1 VKAPQLRTTGVSE
14 KGGFPVPCNWFYAMY
29 HGDLPDQGNWLH
41 SRSDRETRA
50 SSADQIAMDQSVV
63 WGVTGRHK
71 GPIMDIKSRWTRWP
85 SNAWRFSITTFLC
98 IFWLGVS
105 LTAQQVAPVMPMQAR
120 YEDGAEFRW
129 LNKKVLD
136 SRVLDSMED
145 LSTWSFAGAGEMSL
159 TDAHAKDGR
168 HSLRIRST
176 TGIAQVDG
184 SGEWEDLVATR
195 KFPGEDWSRYN
206 RISLWVY
213 PDIIGAPAISCSL
226 VLHNDGAHKLPD
238 SYNEG
243 RHESIIL
250 KNHTWNHVVWEIAPL
265 DRDRVTA
272 LEFAYSLPKK
282 FPEPGDQTIL
292 DIDQLELQSVVADHV
307 EGWDVASGKIAFSGS
322 GYTTGSSKSAIASD
336 LAAHEFSVIEP
347 QTGKIVLT
355 NPVEQTT
362 SKLGKYQVL
371 DFSELRKPGTYAI
384 KAGDTLTRPF
394 RIGDDAWLDSIWKA
408 INFMYSER
416 CGTEIPGIHGRCHQD
431 IYTNHDDKRIVV
443 NGGYHDAGDLS
454 ATGNTPGMVYALL
467 SLADSLKRQGEDPV
481 LSDRLLEEAR
491 WGLNWVLKTRFGD
504 GYRSTGQLV
513 SYWTDGIMGTAD
525 DRFGQ
530 AVNNP
535 EWNFRVSGV
544 EALAARILKDSD
556 PELANR
562 SLVIAEEDWKY
573 AVEGLKTAPP
583 LAEVYGAQDELERIS
598 FGVVASVEL
607 YRATGDDHYAQE
619 AIVLGDMVLASQERT
634 LQPWTI
640 PLTGYFYTGPK
651 RDNLFHRF
659 HIGQEQEP
667 IVALI
672 RLCEA
677 FPEHEKWM
685 KWYSAVVLHSQYY
698 LEPASVVDEPYAVL
712 PAAVY
717 RESEARLIPEA
728 KNWTPLRAADRDA
741 YLEEVRRGIPLG
753 GENYLRRFPVWFDFR
768 GNSSVLLSQAKAL
781 SAAGQLRGDLEAE
794 DLAQKQAQWLVGR
807 NPFAA
812 SVMYGEGYDWTPL
825 YSVRSG
831 QMVGALPVGIETKG
845 FADAPYWPTQICW
858 TYKEVWTQPVGQWI
872 WLMED
877 ISVPATVRGKA
888 NPASRAPIEFHERKS
903 GQITT
908 ATADDGDFRI
918 HLPAGHYEVRQG
930 SAHTSVTVLP
940 GGLYDVDLS
949 SDRVLDFKVTSQD
962 LGHDEVVLRVS
973 AEGAGRH
980 TFTLRSDNLT
990 LNEPG
995 KQEINLTSGGIRE
1008 AVWHAHVIAPMSP
1021 WVAVVIPDGTLSDR
1035 REVTGREVQ
1044 TSSSDATQR
1053 R

>member
-1 VKAPQLRTTGVSE
+1 VNKA
-14 KGGFPVPCNWFYAMY
+14 
-29 HGDLPDQGNWLH
+29 
-41 SRSDRETRA
+41 
-50 SSADQIAMDQSVV
+50 
-63 WGVTGRHK
+63 GRFC
-71 GPIMDIKSRWTRWP
+71 IST
-85 SNAWRFSITTFLC
+85 ALSIFCLAA
-98 IFWLGVS
+98 IPL
-105 LTAQQVAPVMPMQAR
+105 AQQTVPEMPMQAK
-120 YEDGAEFRW
+120 YEDGAESRW

-136 SRVLDSMED
+136 SRALDSMED
-145 LSTWSFAGAGEMSL
+145 LSNWSFTGAGEMTL
-159 TDAHAKDGR
+159 TDVHVKDGQ

-176 TGIAQVDG
+176 TNVAQVDG
-184 SGEWEDLVATR
+184 SGEWEDLLATR

-226 VLHNDGAHKLPD
+226 TLHNDGSHKLPD
-238 SYNEG
+238 QYNEG

-250 KNHTWNHVVWEIAPL
+250 QNHVWNHVVWEIAPL

-272 LEFAYSLPKK
+272 LDFAYMLPKK
-282 FPEPGDQTIL
+282 LPEPGDQTIL
-292 DIDQLELQSVVADHV
+292 DIDQLELQSVIADHV
-307 EGWDVASGKIAFSGS
+307 EGWDVAPGKIAFSHS

-336 LAAHEFSVIEP
+336 LAAHEFSIVDQE
-347 QTGKIVLT
+347 TGSVVLT
-355 NPVEQTT
+355 KPIEQTAT
-362 SKLGKYQVL
+362 PLGNYQLL
-371 DFSELRKPGTYAI
+371 DFSELRQRGTYVI
-384 KAGDTLTRPF
+384 KAGDTLTRSFP
-394 RIGDDAWLDSIWKA
+394 IGDDAWLDSIWKS

-416 CGTEIPGIHGRCHQD
+416 CGTDIPGIHGRCHQD
-431 IYTNHDDKRIVV
+431 IYTVHDDKRIVV

-467 SLADSLKRQGEDPV
+467 SLGDSLKRHGGNV
-481 LSDRLLEEAR
+481 ALSNRLLQEAR

-513 SYWTDGIMGTAD
+513 SYWTDGIMGTSD

-544 EALAARILKDSD
+544 EALAARLLKDSD

-562 SLVIAEEDWKY
+562 SLKIAEEDWKY

-607 YRATGDDHYAQE
+607 YQATGDDHYAQE
-619 AIVLGDMVLASQERT
+619 AIVLGDLVLSSQERA
-634 LQPWTI
+634 LQPWKI

-651 RDNLFHRF
+651 RENLFHRF

-667 IVALI
+667 IMALI

-698 LEPASVVDEPYAVL
+698 LKAAAVVDEPYAVL

-717 RESEARLIPEA
+717 RESEARLIPES

-741 YLEEVRRGIPLG
+741 YVQEVRRGIPLG

-768 GNSSVLLSQAKAL
+768 GNSSVLLAQAKAL

-794 DLAQKQAQWLVGR
+794 DLAQKQAQWFVGR

-845 FADAPYWPTQICW
+845 FDDAPYWPNQICW

-877 ISVPATVRGKA
+877 ISVPATVRGTA
-888 NPASRAPIEFHERKS
+888 NPASHDPVEFREQKT

-908 ATADDGDFRI
+908 APMGTRDGEFNI
-918 HLPAGHYEVRQG
+918 HLPEGRYDVRQG
-930 SAHTSVTVLP
+930 SVHTSVTVLP
-940 GGLYDVDLS
+940 GRSYDVDLRA
-949 SDRVLDFKVTSQD
+949 DRVFDFKVTSQN
-962 LGHDEVVLRVS
+962 LGSNELVLRVS
-973 AEGAGRH
+973 AEGAGHH
-980 TFTLRSDNLT
+980 TFTIRTDNLT
-990 LNEPG
+990 LKEPG
-995 KQEINLTSGGIRE
+995 QAEMNLTSAGARE
-1008 AVWHAHVIAPMSP
+1008 IVWHAHVVSSTTP
-1021 WVAVVIPDGTLSDR
+1021 WVAVVIPDGTLAAR
-1035 REVTGREVQ
+1035 REITGVISGPVSD
-1044 TSSSDATQR
+1044 TSRGRPKTR
-1053 R
+1053 

>member
-1 VKAPQLRTTGVSE
+1 MDKKSL
-14 KGGFPVPCNWFYAMY
+14 
-29 HGDLPDQGNWLH
+29 L
-41 SRSDRETRA
+41 SRLTSRA
-50 SSADQIAMDQSVV
+50 CQ
-63 WGVTGRHK
+63 
-71 GPIMDIKSRWTRWP
+71 
-85 SNAWRFSITTFLC
+85 FSIHTSLF
-98 IFWLGVS
+98 IFS
-105 LTAQQVAPVMPMQAR
+105 FSAFLTAQQTPPVMPMQPR

-145 LSTWSFAGAGEMSL
+145 ISTWSFAGAGEMTL
-159 TDAHAKDGR
+159 TDARARDGR

-176 TGIAQVDG
+176 TNIAQVEG
-184 SGEWEDLVATR
+184 GGEWEDLVATR
-195 KFPGEDWSRYN
+195 KFPSEDWSRYN

-213 PDIIGAPAISCSL
+213 PDVIGAPAISCSL
-226 VLHNDGAHKLPD
+226 VLHNDGSHKLPD

-250 KNHTWNHVVWEIAPL
+250 NNHAWNHVVWEIAPL

-282 FPEPGDQTIL
+282 FPDPGDQTIL

-307 EGWDVASGKIAFSGS
+307 EGWNVAPGQIAFSDS
-322 GYTTGSSKSAIASD
+322 GYTIGSSKSAIASD
-336 LAAHEFSVIEP
+336 LSARTFSVTDLKSG
-347 QTGKIVLT
+347 QIVLT
-355 NPVEQTT
+355 KPVVPTT
-362 SKLGKYQVL
+362 TPLGKYQIL
-371 DFSELRKPGTYAI
+371 DFSEVRKSGTYAI
-384 KAGDTLTRPF
+384 KAGHTQTRSF

-431 IYTNHDDKRIVV
+431 IYTIHDDKRIIV

-467 SLADSLKRQGEDPV
+467 SLADDLKHQGEDPV

-544 EALAARILKDSD
+544 EALAARILKASD

-562 SLVIAEEDWKY
+562 SLMIAQEDWKY
-573 AVEGLKTAPP
+573 AVEGLRSALP

-607 YRATGDDHYAQE
+607 YVATGDDRYAQQ
-619 AIVLGDMVLASQERT
+619 AILLGDQVLSSQERN

-640 PLTGYFYTGPK
+640 PLTGYFYTSPK
-651 RDNLFHRF
+651 RENLFHRF

-667 IVALI
+667 VVALI

-677 FPEHEKWM
+677 FPNHAKWM

-698 LEPASVVDEPYAVL
+698 LKPASAVDEPYAVL

-717 RESEARLIPEA
+717 RESEARLIPES

-741 YLEEVRRGIPLG
+741 YVQEVRRGIPLG
-753 GENYLRRFPVWFDFR
+753 GDNYLRRFPVWFDFR
-768 GNSSVLLSQAKAL
+768 GNSSVLLSEAKAL
-781 SAAGQLRGDLEAE
+781 SASGRFRGDLEAE

-812 SVMYGEGYDWTPL
+812 SLMYGEGYDWTPL

-831 QMVGALPVGIETKG
+831 QMVGALPVGIQTKG
-845 FADAPYWPTQICW
+845 FDDAPYWPTQICW

-877 ISVPATVRGKA
+877 LSVAATVRGTVD
-888 NPASRAPIEFHERKS
+888 PASREPVEFREQSS
-903 GQITT
+903 GQVAI
-908 ATADDGDFRI
+908 AAPHSRDGEFKI
-918 HLPAGHYEVRQG
+918 HLPEGHYHVRQG
-930 SAHTSVTVLP
+930 SAHTSITVLP
-940 GGLYDVDLS
+940 GGLYHIDLRP
-949 SDRVLDFKVTSQD
+949 DRVLDFKVTFQD
-962 LGHDEVVLRVS
+962 LGHNEVVLRVS
-973 AEGAGRH
+973 AEGAGRR
-980 TFTLRSDNLT
+980 TFTMRSDNLT
-990 LNEPG
+990 LIEPE
-995 KQEINLTSGGIRE
+995 KQEINLTSGARE
-1008 AVWHAHVIAPMSP
+1008 ETVWHAHILSPNTP
-1021 WVAVVIPDGTLSDR
+1021 WVAVVIPDDTLSER
-1035 REVTGREVQ
+1035 REVTAIEVQ
-1044 TSSSDATQR
+1044 TSMSDSTPGR
-1053 R
+1053 SKTP

>member
-1 VKAPQLRTTGVSE
+1 VRKA
-14 KGGFPVPCNWFYAMY
+14 
-29 HGDLPDQGNWLH
+29 
-41 SRSDRETRA
+41 
-50 SSADQIAMDQSVV
+50 
-63 WGVTGRHK
+63 GRCC
-71 GPIMDIKSRWTRWP
+71 
-85 SNAWRFSITTFLC
+85 ITTVLSVFCLAS
-98 IFWLGVS
+98 IPM
-105 LTAQQVAPVMPMQAR
+105 AQQTAPEMPMQAK
-120 YEDGAEFRW
+120 YEDGAESRW
-129 LNKKVLD
+129 LNKRVAN

-145 LSTWSFAGAGEMSL
+145 LSNWSFTGAGEMTL
-159 TDAHAKDGR
+159 TEVHVKDGHR
-168 HSLRIRST
+168 SLRIRST
-176 TGIAQVDG
+176 TNVAQVDG
-184 SGEWEDLVATR
+184 SGEWEDLLATR
-195 KFPGEDWSRYN
+195 KLPGEDWSRYN

-226 VLHNDGAHKLPD
+226 TLHNDGAHKLPD
-238 SYNEG
+238 QYNEG

-250 KNHTWNHVVWEIAPL
+250 KNHVWNHVVWEIAPL

-272 LEFAYSLPKK
+272 LDFAYMLPKK
-282 FPEPGDQTIL
+282 LPEPGDKTIL
-292 DIDQLELQSVVADHV
+292 DIDQLELQSVIADHV
-307 EGWDVASGKIAFSGS
+307 EGWDVAAGKIAFSHS

-336 LAAHEFSVIEP
+336 LAAHEFSLVD
-347 QTGKIVLT
+347 QQSGRIVLT
-355 NPVEQTT
+355 KPVEQTVT
-362 SKLGKYQVL
+362 PLGNYQVL
-371 DFSELRKPGTYAI
+371 DFSELREPGTYAI
-384 KAGDTLTRPF
+384 KAGDTLTRSF
-394 RIGDDAWLDSIWKA
+394 RVGDDAWLESIWKS

-431 IYTNHDDKRIVV
+431 IYTVHDDKRIVV

-454 ATGNTPGMVYALL
+454 ATGNTPGMVYAVL
-467 SLADSLKRQGEDPV
+467 SLADSLKRHGGNVV
-481 LSDRLLEEAR
+481 LTNRLLEEAR

-513 SYWTDGIMGTAD
+513 SYWTDGIMGTSD

-544 EALAARILKDSD
+544 EALAARVLKDRD

-562 SLVIAEEDWKY
+562 SLMIAEEDWKY

-607 YRATGDDHYAQE
+607 YLGTGDDRYAQE
-619 AIVLGDMVLASQERT
+619 AIVLGDLVLSSQERT

-651 RDNLFHRF
+651 RENLFHRF

-667 IVALI
+667 IIALI

-677 FPEHEKWM
+677 FPEHDKWM

-698 LEPASVVDEPYAVL
+698 LKAAATVDEPYAVL

-717 RESEARLIPEA
+717 RESEARLIPES

-741 YLEEVRRGIPLG
+741 YVQEVRRGIPLG

-768 GNSSVLLSQAKAL
+768 GNSSVLLSETKAL

-794 DLAQKQAQWLVGR
+794 DLAQKQVQWFVGR

-845 FADAPYWPTQICW
+845 FEDAPYWPTQICW

-877 ISVPATVRGKA
+877 VSVPATVRGRA
-888 NPASRAPIEFHERKS
+888 NSASHDPIEFREQKT

-908 ATADDGDFRI
+908 APLGLSDGAFNVR
-918 HLPAGHYEVRQG
+918 LPEGHYDVRQG
-930 SAHTSVTVLP
+930 SVHTSITVLP
-940 GGLYDVDLS
+940 GGSYDVDLRP
-949 SDRVLDFKVTSQD
+949 DRVFDFKVTSQN
-962 LGHDEVVLRVS
+962 LGNNELALRVS
-973 AEGAGRH
+973 AEGAGH
-980 TFTLRSDNLT
+980 HSFMIRSDNLT
-990 LNEPG
+990 LKEPG
-995 KQEINLTSGGIRE
+995 RQEIDLSSAGAHEI
-1008 AVWHAHVIAPMSP
+1008 VWHAHVASPKTP
-1021 WVAVVIPDGTLSDR
+1021 WVAVVIPDGTLSER
-1035 REVTGREVQ
+1035 REATGVISAPGSG
-1044 TSSSDATQR
+1044 TTQGSKTR
-1053 R
+1053 